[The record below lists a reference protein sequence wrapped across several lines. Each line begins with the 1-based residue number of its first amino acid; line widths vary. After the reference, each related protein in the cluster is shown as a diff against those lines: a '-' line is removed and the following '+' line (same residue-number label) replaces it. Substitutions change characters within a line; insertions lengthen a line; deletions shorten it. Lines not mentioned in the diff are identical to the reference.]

1 MLQAPWERS
10 VRDLEEAEPPIVAGK
25 SKSSYDQTVP
35 KESFLTIAILEPNDQ
50 KLSNSAPSN
59 EPIRELTIP
68 NYSEVP

>member
-35 KESFLTIAILEPNDQ
+35 KESFLTIAILEPMI
-50 KLSNSAPSN
+50 KSSA
-59 EPIRELTIP
+59 IRLRQTSPLE
-68 NYSEVP
+68 N